1 MEEIKRKIR
10 YNKEAIKRYDEALQT
25 MSFSLQGY
33 DISPDS
39 AQTLMKKSKCL
50 MDMKGEIQDAING
63 LERFLLIF
71 DQKDAYNLGSDY
83 HDVEEALV
91 YNYLGDSLFKKGEY
105 TDAWKSYQK
114 SLELQRE
121 NNRRKFLPKIN
132 NHIAGCLNEIAS
144 CYLRKKD
151 YKKAS
156 ESLEAASKIMLQI
169 DEGQRD
175 EPLNADIFCNLA
187 EVEMENGHHASL
199 SQALVY
205 ANKGNEIRN
214 RLYGDISPFAVTC
227 SNLIASI
234 FLRRGE
240 YYRAIEYYKKS
251 LETQKKI
258 YEIEPN
264 HLKVA
269 FAENSIAH
277 AYLEK
282 HKSVSNKSNND
293 LDEGTYYLEK
303 ALEKISKFDDIAEK
317 GEETEDENIWSID
330 KTLSVLIYIHSKNN
344 NDSNVKK
351 YREKLTKLQRNN
363 NKRLNLLGFDGGGS
377 RGVMEAMILDDFM
390 RLVTKMTK
398 DPARFKNLPELI
410 RGRNKCRKG
419 SNSGNAS
426 DEELNLGQ
434 HFRKLLEQDLEY
446 CDVIHPTKIFDMIA
460 GTSTGSLIAYGLV
473 CGNKEKNSEQYQGRS
488 SDLMSVE
495 EIIELYRG
503 AAKNI
508 FIYQGREMNW
518 IQKLGDWLKDCRVY
532 PLIVILAAISVLL
545 SFDYMLKAL
554 WPSFDD
560 WLHEIVGLEISL
572 ACLLILTTIG
582 FNALGKNRSQR
593 GLEQELHKTFGNH
606 RLGDVFPSKKNN
618 HCIAAAIA
626 KEMTPNKREAD
637 VLEIFDTTNPNQQ
650 DFDIKSV
657 LKASCDAPKYFEIP
671 VELGSKKYVDGGV
684 TGNCP
689 LKEAYRQLLRIK
701 GYDSR
706 IETAISIAPPN
717 IKPKI
722 SLSSGRIGKFKE
734 YVSLLHYAVNYLT
747 DGSESFKELKN
758 NNETL
763 KGKDKTIFV
772 RASPISKKAEK
783 FKMDETNI
791 DKMIAAINEERNNE
805 PKYYEKIMDMAA
817 LTVSR
822 LEIEKDYDEHS
833 LYTTSKLSDFLT
845 MMKNVVNN
853 MNNRPADE
861 MERNDLDDVAQAITK
876 NIASHLNEI
885 GMHHSKLKSYENAS
899 FCFNEALKMYTFL
912 GDENDPLATSIHC
925 NWANNELLRQE

>member
-1 MEEIKRKIR
+1 MEEIKLKIR

-25 MSFSLQGY
+25 KLSSFQGA
-33 DISPDS
+33 DISHDS
-39 AQTLMKKSKCL
+39 ARILMKESKCL
-50 MDMKGEIQDAING
+50 IDLKGEIQDAIDS
-63 LERFLLIF
+63 LERCRLIL
-71 DQKDAYNLGSDY
+71 DQKDAFNLGNDY
-83 HDVEEALV
+83 HYVEEV
-91 YNYLGDSLFKKGEY
+91 RVHKSLGDSLFNKSKY
-105 TDAWKSYQK
+105 TDALKSYQK

-121 NNRRKFLPKIN
+121 NDRRKFLPKMI

-151 YKKAS
+151 NQKAS

-169 DEGQRD
+169 DEGERD
-175 EPLNADIFCNLA
+175 EPLNADIFCNFA
-187 EVEMENGHHASL
+187 EVEMANGEHARL

-205 ANKGNEIRN
+205 ANKGKEIKA
-214 RLYGDISPFAVTC
+214 RLYGEISPFAVTC
-227 SNLIASI
+227 SNLIARI
-234 FLRRGE
+234 FLRKGE
-240 YYRAIEYYKKS
+240 YDRAIEYYKKS
-251 LETQKKI
+251 LEIQKKI
-258 YEIEPN
+258 YEKEPN
-264 HLKVA
+264 HLQVA
-269 FAENSIAH
+269 FVENSIAY

-282 HKSVSNKSNND
+282 HKSISNKSNNA
-293 LDEGTYYLEK
+293 LNQGTYYIEK
-303 ALEKISKFDDIAEK
+303 ALEKILSFNDIEEK
-317 GEETEDENIWSID
+317 GEDREDENIWSID
-330 KTLSVLIYIHSKNN
+330 KTLSVLINIHNEN
-344 NDSNVKK
+344 NDDSKVKT
-351 YREKLTKLQRNN
+351 YREKLMNLQRTN
-363 NKRLNLLGFDGGGS
+363 NKRINLLGFDGGGS

-398 DPARFKNLPELI
+398 DPARFENLPELI
-410 RGRNKCRKG
+410 KGRDNGSKG
-419 SNSGNAS
+419 STSVNAS
-426 DEELNLGQ
+426 DVESSLGQ
-434 HFRKLLEQDLEY
+434 DFRKLLEQDLEY
-446 CDVIHPTKIFDMIA
+446 SDVIHPTKIFDMIA

-473 CGNKEKNSEQYQGRS
+473 CGNKEKNLEHDQEGS

-495 EIIELYRG
+495 EIIELYRT

-518 IQKLGDWLKDCRVY
+518 IQKVEDWLKDWRIY
-532 PLIVILAAISVLL
+532 PLMVISVAFFVLL
-545 SFDYMLKAL
+545 SIDYMLKYF
-554 WPSFDD
+554 WPSFDN

-572 ACLLILTTIG
+572 ACLLLLTTIG

-606 RLGDVFPSKKNN
+606 KLGDVFPSKKNN

-637 VLEIFDTTNPNQQ
+637 VLEIFDTSNPNQQ
-650 DFDIKSV
+650 HFDIKSV

-671 VELGSKKYVDGGV
+671 VEIGSKKYVDGGV

-791 DKMIAAINEERNNE
+791 DKMIAAINEERNTE

-822 LEIEKDYDEHS
+822 LVIEKDHDEYS
-833 LYTTSKLSDFLT
+833 LYTSSKLSHFLA
-845 MMKNVVNN
+845 MMKNIVND
-853 MNNRPADE
+853 MKNRPVDR
-861 MERNDLDDVAQAITK
+861 MERKDLDDVAQAITK
-876 NIASHLNEI
+876 NISSNLNEI
-885 GMHHSKLKSYENAS
+885 GMYHSKLKNYENAS
-899 FCFNEALKMYTFL
+899 IYLNEALRMCTFI
-912 GDENDPLATSIHC
+912 GDENDPLASSIQC
-925 NWANNELLRQE
+925 NLTKNESLN